1 MVTLVLMNYNQFAS
15 CLINDWLVTII
26 MSLDYNTVLRGRP
39 KIWQKLKLEYA
50 LATLSFEITNI
61 AGTIDEYRALSQVS
75 ENVTS

>member
-1 MVTLVLMNYNQFAS
+1 MVTLILMNCNQFAS

-26 MSLDYNTVLRGRP
+26 TSLDYNTVVRGRP
-39 KIWQKLKLEYA
+39 KIWQKSKLEYA

-61 AGTIDEYRALSQVS
+61 AGAIDEYRAPSQVS

>member
-1 MVTLVLMNYNQFAS
+1 MITLVLMNYNQFPS

-26 MSLDYNTVLRGRP
+26 MSLDYNTVVRGRP
-39 KIWQKLKLEYA
+39 KIWQKSKLEYA

-61 AGTIDEYRALSQVS
+61 AGTIDECRAPLQVS